1 SIIKIDVEGME
12 TKVLNGAI
20 NTIKKYRPLLYIE
33 AINSIEFK
41 RINVILEKLDYVYW
55 NTFNATPTHLYYPK
69 ERLEY
74 KDILSNVSY
83 HNALES
89 YRITQSLNYSK
100 KLSVEISKII
110 EITSKNNIELY
121 TRINDLEV
129 QKAKLNKEKCQFE
142 QDLKVC
148 KEKLKQKDSELKRI
162 ENTLSYRIGNRIV
175 KSKNIKDILILPY
188 NLFKEYRN
196 F

>member
-1 SIIKIDVEGME
+1 
-12 TKVLNGAI
+12 VLNGAI

-175 KSKNIKDILILPY
+175 KSKN
-188 NLFKEYRN
+188 
-196 F
+196 